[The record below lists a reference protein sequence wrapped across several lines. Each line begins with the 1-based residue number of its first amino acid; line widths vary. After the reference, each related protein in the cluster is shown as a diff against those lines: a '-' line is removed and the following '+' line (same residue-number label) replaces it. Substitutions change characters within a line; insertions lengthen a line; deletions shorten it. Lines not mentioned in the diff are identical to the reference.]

1 MEFAIQLVFSGISV
15 GSVYALI
22 AMGMVLTFWTTRVI
36 NFGHGSLLMV
46 GALLTVVLGAGRLGF
61 YKAAMIALGIT
72 AVLMVLAER
81 AAVRPLVKLSGSMG
95 WIVST
100 LGLGIFLQGFAAKF
114 FGSQAV
120 AFPSLLFTNDDTIP
134 FLGIRLSAQYLSILG
149 LSLLIMF
156 SMELFLRRSAW
167 GRAVRAVAHDPDLS
181 SIMGIPGRRV
191 VVLSFAASG
200 LLAGVAGIMTAQIS
214 GTVDPAFGFNLM
226 VLGFVAS
233 VIGGMGS
240 SIGALTGGI
249 FLGVLEKLVGGYV
262 STAAQHGIAFAVL
275 MVVLAVRPQG
285 LFGKEEISKV

>member
-36 NFGHGSLLMV
+36 NFGHGSLLML
-46 GALLTVVLGAGRLGF
+46 GALLTVVLGGPLGL
-61 YKAAMIALGIT
+61 YRAAMIAVGIT

-81 AAVRPLVKLSGSMG
+81 AAVRPLVKLAGSMG

-156 SMELFLRRSAW
+156 AMEIFLRRSPW

-191 VVLSFAASG
+191 VILSFAASG

-249 FLGVLEKLVGGYV
+249 FLGVLEKLVGGYI

-285 LFGKEEISKV
+285 LFGKEEITKI

>member
-36 NFGHGSLLMV
+36 NFGHGSLLMI

-61 YKAAMIALGIT
+61 YKAAMIALVIT

-81 AAVRPLVKLSGSMG
+81 AAVRPLVKLAGSMG

-134 FLGIRLSAQYLSILG
+134 FLGIRLSAQYLSVLG
-149 LSLLIMF
+149 LSLLIMVA
-156 SMELFLRRSAW
+156 MELFLRRAAW

-226 VLGFVAS
+226 VLGFVAG

-285 LFGKEEISKV
+285 LFGKEEITKV